1 MISFFFLSKQKNN
14 IFSILIFCFYFTLL
28 TTKNA
33 YSLFAVLIVLFS
45 FSSIHKFRYSFLNKN
60 EKSVLILFFLFS
72 AVSIFVTILHGSY
85 IRSFE
90 VPIKFAFGVL
100 VIACMLLTPPKP
112 AAFLGGLATGAIG
125 GLLVAWMKMLETGEF
140 KAFGYTGAI
149 QFGNLALTMSILLI
163 VALCWLSVNKA
174 EYRRFWIFIL
184 SFGMVC
190 GLAGSYYSGTRG
202 GWVAIPLFILLFMI
216 AYIRRSNMVVSIA
229 SISVVLVVM
238 IGAVYQ
244 SPLIME
250 RIKQAHQ
257 DITEYQLNGAASSS
271 SLGARFAIWEASW
284 TMLEKQP
291 LLGVGEIQFRN
302 GLDQKEHAGL
312 LGEVPAGLANTHNT
326 FLEVWVWYGGIA
338 LLLLV
343 AAMVSAS
350 WYFLTCIRHTDAML
364 RGYALAGLCLV
375 GGYFVYGQTQIMLI
389 RNNTLLFFLVTLS
402 CLLSLMRQ
410 RKEFLKASFL

>member
-1 MISFFFLSKQKNN
+1 MGFFDFLSKQKNN
-14 IFSILIFCFYFTLL
+14 IFSILVFCFYFTLL
-28 TTKNA
+28 ATKDA
-33 YSLFAVLIVLFS
+33 YSFFAILIVLFS
-45 FSSIHKFRYSFLNKN
+45 LFSIRGFRCCFLSGK
-60 EKSVLILFFLFS
+60 EKSILILFLLFS
-72 AVSIFVTILHGSY
+72 IMSIVATIVHGSY

-90 VPIKFAFGVL
+90 VPVKFAFGVL
-100 VIACMLLTPPKP
+100 VMACMLRYPPKP

-125 GLLVAWMKMLETGEF
+125 GLVVAWLKMMETGEF

-149 QFGNLALTMSILLI
+149 QFGNLALTISVLLI
-163 VALCWLSVNKA
+163 VAVCWLSVNKVSH
-174 EYRRFWIFIL
+174 RRFWLSFL
-184 SFGMVC
+184 SFGAVC

-202 GWVAIPLFILLFMI
+202 GWVAIPLFVLLFI
-216 AYIRRSNMVVSIA
+216 LAYVRRSNMMISIA
-229 SISVVLVVM
+229 SIFFFSGLVV
-238 IGAVYQ
+238 GGVYQ

-257 DITEYQLNGAASSS
+257 DITEYQVNGAASSS
-271 SLGARFAIWEASW
+271 SLGARFAIWGATW

-302 GLDQKEHAGL
+302 GLDQQEQAGL

-343 AAMVSAS
+343 AAMASAS
-350 WYFLTCIRHTDAML
+350 WYFLTYIRHTDAML

-375 GGYFVYGQTQIMLI
+375 GGYFVYSQTQIMLI

-402 CLLSLMRQ
+402 CLLSLMKQ
-410 RKEFLKASFL
+410 RKE